1 MIRVLLADDHTLFR
15 SGVRRVLHAEADLE
29 VVGETGRGQE
39 ILGLVK
45 DSRPDVVLLDV
56 SMPGRGGLETLEELK
71 DRHGDVK
78 VLMLTVHPENHF
90 AIRCLKG
97 GADGYMTKDAEPEEL
112 VRAIRKVVGG
122 HKYITPQLAE
132 QLALTVGQSFQE
144 APHERLSDRE
154 FEVMRG
160 IGSGRTVSE
169 IAEDLHLSVKT
180 ISTYRT
186 RIIEKMNLRNNFE
199 IMEYAIREGLV
210 E

>member
-15 SGVRRVLHAEADLE
+15 SGVRRVLDAEADLE

-45 DSRPDVVLLDV
+45 DTRADVVLLDV

-71 DRHGDVK
+71 DRNGGLK

-112 VRAIRKVVGG
+112 VRAIRKVADGR
-122 HKYITPQLAE
+122 KYITPELAE

-169 IAEDLHLSVKT
+169 IAEELHLSVKT

-186 RIIEKMNLRNNFE
+186 RIIEKMHLRNNFE
-199 IMEYAIREGLV
+199 IMEYAIRERLV